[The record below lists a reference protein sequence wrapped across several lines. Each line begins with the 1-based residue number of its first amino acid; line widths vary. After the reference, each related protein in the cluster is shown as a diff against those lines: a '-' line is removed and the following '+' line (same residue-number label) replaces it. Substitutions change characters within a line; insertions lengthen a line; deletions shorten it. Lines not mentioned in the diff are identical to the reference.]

1 MSHERNIKLLN
12 DRRIVYKR
20 DPVDD
25 VPTHQTDKY
34 MFFEQGTYECYTL
47 FASKAKITTY
57 KSLKWHLL
65 TLWYLNPDLDQDEFM
80 QIAEIISIK
89 EQGFTSFTI
98 HIDLLRKM
106 VYEVSMLDLDEPP
119 KNKLRKVV
127 FKYGCGLTKE
137 QKLSI
142 VGELIGRS
150 KRIHEDDI
158 YQCMLDLNDL
168 GKKITI
174 TQLALYLECSTRTIH
189 RNMGEQLKRE
199 KELLNQQFRDDTI
212 IGVRSTADDSELYAF
227 VEIPYGKTAT
237 NVTVYGNDASLA
249 VNVYESDIN
258 AGALTDKTP
267 GAGCVVGD
275 VCDITDVAYSATNYL
290 AIKVTTVSYTND
302 IVYGAVVTIT

>member
-20 DPVDD
+20 DPITD

-65 TLWYLNPDLDQDEFM
+65 TLWYLNPDLDQDDFM
-80 QIAEIISIK
+80 QIAEIISVK
-89 EQGFTSFTI
+89 ELGFTSFTI

-106 VYEVSMLDLDEPP
+106 VYDVSMLDLDEPP
-119 KNKLRKVV
+119 KNKLRKVI

-137 QKLSI
+137 EKLSI
-142 VGELIGRS
+142 VGELIGRT

-189 RNMGEQLKRE
+189 RNMGEQLKRD
-199 KELLNQQFRDDTI
+199 KELLNQQ
-212 IGVRSTADDSELYAF
+212 L
-227 VEIPYGKTAT
+227 
-237 NVTVYGNDASLA
+237 
-249 VNVYESDIN
+249 
-258 AGALTDKTP
+258 
-267 GAGCVVGD
+267 
-275 VCDITDVAYSATNYL
+275 
-290 AIKVTTVSYTND
+290 
-302 IVYGAVVTIT
+302 

>member
-1 MSHERNIKLLN
+1 MSHERNIKYLN

-20 DPVDD
+20 DPIAD
-25 VPTHQTDKY
+25 VPTHQTKQY

-119 KNKLRKVV
+119 KNKLRKVI

-137 QKLSI
+137 KKLSI

-199 KELLNQQFRDDTI
+199 KELLNQQ
-212 IGVRSTADDSELYAF
+212 L
-227 VEIPYGKTAT
+227 
-237 NVTVYGNDASLA
+237 
-249 VNVYESDIN
+249 
-258 AGALTDKTP
+258 
-267 GAGCVVGD
+267 
-275 VCDITDVAYSATNYL
+275 
-290 AIKVTTVSYTND
+290 
-302 IVYGAVVTIT
+302 